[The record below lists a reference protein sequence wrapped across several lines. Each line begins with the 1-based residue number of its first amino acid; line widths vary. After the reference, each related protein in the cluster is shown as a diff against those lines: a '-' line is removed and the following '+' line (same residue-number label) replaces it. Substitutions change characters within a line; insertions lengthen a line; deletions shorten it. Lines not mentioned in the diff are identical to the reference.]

1 MQVWHNQQFAEQQN
15 AYNLDN
21 SQEYDISERTH
32 LDLEGALTLVA
43 LKNDTTASKD
53 QDRRHGSVSNLE
65 TSEDDSPVPSQQA
78 LGSVVSQGETGRD
91 VPTQD
96 SQELK
101 SLVPDQVCTCAA
113 CFRSYTCPSDLFWER
128 GHPERLSWKFGCR
141 ITGCQWTTDGDRLV
155 GIATR
160 LSALYWLL
168 EHEKRSDHYGKPGDY
183 RCPETGCKFVTKR
196 STDLRRHSSS
206 KHCIKPQIFKCTV
219 LDCKYH
225 ETGFARKD
233 KLTSHHQNVHQGK
246 PQPGKA
252 NQAIKPKVKDGALN
266 GAA

>member
-1 MQVWHNQQFAEQQN
+1 MQVWQNQHFVNQRN
-15 AYNLDN
+15 AYNLD
-21 SQEYDISERTH
+21 QLYEYDISERTH
-32 LDLEGALTLVA
+32 SGRDGALTLAA

-53 QDRRHGSVSNLE
+53 QDRRHGSMSNLE

-113 CFRSYTCPSDLFWER
+113 CLWSYWCPSHLKRES

-141 ITGCQWTTDGDRLV
+141 ITGCQWTTDSAPQVV
-155 GIATR
+155 GGVN
-160 LSALYWLL
+160 ALQHLL
-168 EHEKRSDHYGKPGDY
+168 WHEKKRSHYGKPGDGDF
-183 RCPETGCKFVTKR
+183 RCLETGCKFVTKR
-196 STDLRRHSSS
+196 FNDLKRHSSS
-206 KHCIKPQIFKCTV
+206 KHCIKPQIFKCAV

-233 KLTSHHQNVHQGK
+233 KRKSHYQNVHQGK

-252 NQAIKPKVKDGALN
+252 NQAIKPKVKDGA
-266 GAA
+266 

>member
-65 TSEDDSPVPSQQA
+65 TSEAGYGPVPSQQA

-113 CFRSYTCPSDLFWER
+113 CLQSYTYPSGLFWER
-128 GHPERLSWKFGCR
+128 RYPETLSWKFGCR
-141 ITGCQWTTDGDRLV
+141 ITGCQWTTDDVPQVV
-155 GIATR
+155 GGHN
-160 LSALYWLL
+160 ALQHLL
-168 EHEKRSDHYGKPGDY
+168 LWHEKERSHYGKPGDY
-183 RCPETGCKFVTKR
+183 RCLETGCKFVTKR
-196 STDLRRHSSS
+196 FRDLLRHSSS
-206 KHCIKPQIFKCTV
+206 KHCIKPQIFKCAV

-233 KLTSHHQNVHQGK
+233 KRKSHYQNVHQGK

-252 NQAIKPKVKDGALN
+252 NQAIKPKVKDGA
-266 GAA
+266 

>member
-1 MQVWHNQQFAEQQN
+1 MQVWHHQQFADQQN
-15 AYNLDN
+15 AYNLDE

-32 LDLEGALTLVA
+32 LDRESALTLVA

-65 TSEDDSPVPSQQA
+65 TSEAGYGQVPSQQA
-78 LGSVVSQGETGRD
+78 LGSAVSQSETGRD

-113 CFRSYTCPSDLFWER
+113 CLWSYWCPSHLER
-128 GHPERLSWKFGCR
+128 ESGHPERLSWKFGCR
-141 ITGCQWTTDGDRLV
+141 ITGCQWTTDDVPQDIRGS
-155 GIATR
+155 
-160 LSALYWLL
+160 SALQWLL
-168 EHEKRSDHYGKPGDY
+168 WHESLRSHYGKPGDC
-183 RCPETGCKFVTKR
+183 RCLETGCKFVTKR
-196 STDLRRHSSS
+196 FRDLLRHSSS
-206 KHCIKPQIFKCTV
+206 KHCIKPQIFKCEV

-233 KLTSHHQNVHQGK
+233 KLTRHHQNVHQGK

-252 NQAIKPKVKDGALN
+252 NQAIKPKVKDGA
-266 GAA
+266 